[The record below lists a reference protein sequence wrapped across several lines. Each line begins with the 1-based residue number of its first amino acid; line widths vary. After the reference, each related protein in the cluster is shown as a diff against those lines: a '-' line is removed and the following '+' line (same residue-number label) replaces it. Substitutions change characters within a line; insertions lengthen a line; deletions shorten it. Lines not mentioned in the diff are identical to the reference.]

1 MNTYAGKITDGYVTQ
16 VIVGTAKWAIDNLGG
31 EWHDSTEKIGIGSTW
46 DADNGFR
53 PESPYLS
60 WIWDGSE
67 WQPPVPYP
75 DDGNEYMWD
84 EEAVMWFLL
93 EPPAE

>member
-1 MNTYAGKITDGYVTQ
+1 MNTYAGKIEDGYVTQ
-16 VIVGTAKWAIDNLGG
+16 AIVGTAEWAIDNLGG
-31 EWHDSTEKIGIGSTW
+31 EWVDSLDKIGIGWTW

-60 WIWDGSE
+60 WIWDGSK

-75 DDGNEYMWD
+75 DDGNDYMWD

-93 EPPAE
+93 EPPVE